1 MKKSARDAVVFLAG
15 MAFGSV
21 VTWRLV
27 KAKYERIAQEEIDSV
42 KEVFSKNR
50 KAETVSEEKETSAY
64 NVVNA
69 HVGNFYGLGDSAG
82 AGFAAGIAG
91 KVEAVASQ
99 AGAMVRRAIA
109 DEAKEKPDISE
120 YAELLK
126 QYGYTYDQ
134 ENTKP
139 EKGAEKNM
147 DSERPYVIDPDE
159 FGEFEDYDKICLTY
173 YSDGILADDLDELV
187 EDIED
192 VVGMDSLGHF
202 GEYEDDAVHVRNDRL
217 KADYEILRDSRTYRE
232 TTGRD
237 VYGPEAEEP

>member
-1 MKKSARDAVVFLAG
+1 MKKSVRDAAIFLTGIAV
-15 MAFGSV
+15 GSV
-21 VTWRLV
+21 VTWRLI
-27 KAKYERIAQEEIDSV
+27 KAKYERIAQAEIDSV
-42 KEVFSKNR
+42 KEVFSKKR
-50 KAETVSEEKETSAY
+50 RTETVSEEKE
-64 NVVNA
+64 
-69 HVGNFYGLGDSAG
+69 
-82 AGFAAGIAG
+82 
-91 KVEAVASQ
+91 ASGC
-99 AGAMVRRAIA
+99 ARAIA

-159 FGEFEDYDKICLTY
+159 FGEFDDYDKISLTY

-187 EDIED
+187 EDVEEVI
-192 VVGMDSLGHF
+192 GMDSLGHF

-217 KADYEILRDSRTYRE
+217 RADYEILRDSRTYRE
-232 TTGRD
+232 ITGRD